1 MNGGGGL
8 KDMMRQ
14 AQNMQKKIAEVQE
27 RVGEEEFEASTGGGV
42 VTVTVNGNQEML
54 DISIDPD
61 VLDPDDVEMLEEMVV
76 GATNQALEKAAE
88 KMNQEVEDITGG
100 MNIPGMP

>member
-8 KDMMRQ
+8 KNMMRQ

-27 RVGEEEFEASTGGGV
+27 RIGEEEFEASTGGGV

-54 DISIDPD
+54 DISIDPE
-61 VLDPDDVEMLEEMVV
+61 VMDPDDVEMLEEMVV

-100 MNIPGMP
+100 MNIPGLT

>member
-1 MNGGGGL
+1 
-8 KDMMRQ
+8 MMRQ

-27 RVGEEEFEASTGGGV
+27 RIGEEEFEASTGGGV

-54 DISIDPD
+54 DISIDPE
-61 VLDPDDVEMLEEMVV
+61 VMDPDDVEMLEEMVV

-100 MNIPGMP
+100 MNIPGLT